1 MFVPYSHITASVSLY
16 TTSHS
21 PFLPVCLFSR
31 RPLTIF
37 FSLRPLSFP
46 YFSLLFLSFLLSRA
60 HISHISLIPPAFLP
74 HSSPPPTT
82 LPKPEVTKSDKKK
95 KQAADTGNPSGK
107 KKIGTDKSNT
117 RKTGR
122 NRQRTGSTRKV
133 PGKARQYKIPQ
144 RTSKGRKAESG
155 SSPKNCRKAAG
166 SLPAPTTLQHRA
178 YYTIPLP
185 PLRGSRITG
194 YHVNFKNRL
203 R

>member
-1 MFVPYSHITASVSLY
+1 MFVPYSRLTPSVSLY
-16 TTSHS
+16 TISPS
-21 PFLPVCLFSR
+21 PFLPVCLAFR
-31 RPLTIF
+31 PPLTIF
-37 FSLRPLSFP
+37 FSPSPSPSCISLSFFPPLSYP
-46 YFSLLFLSFLLSRA
+46 AR
-60 HISHISLIPPAFLP
+60 ISLIPLSFFS
-74 HSSPPPTT
+74 HSSGIYPTFLT
-82 LPKPEVTKSDKKK
+82 ISQALSKPEVTKSDKKK

-166 SLPAPTTLQHRA
+166 SLPDPSR
-178 YYTIPLP
+178 LP
-185 PLRGSRITG
+185 PHTRAAQFSPFLFRPCGAAG
-194 YHVNFKNRL
+194 
-203 R
+203 